1 MKKKDL
7 FILILSVLGIFI
19 ITMLINGIY
28 PFGNNDL
35 AISDGTAQYEPFL
48 YDYITRLKNY
58 NYYNYTFM
66 NFLGNPSMFNFVY
79 YLTSP
84 FNFIAL
90 LFNNYK
96 LMYLS
101 VVIIKLIVASISAYY
116 YFSKDDKKIGIIA
129 SICYVYSGWFL
140 AYYFHIMWLD
150 GFMMFP
156 LLVIG
161 VQNILK
167 NNPIIYILTL
177 TYIYISNFYIGYML
191 SLFVLIYYL
200 FKLITMEEPYAFK
213 IKNFLRMMLYTTIVI
228 GISFFHIYNVY
239 NIINKTKLVSY
250 NYTNILQIKDFI
262 SALFS
267 GNTKVI
273 NTDTSDYANICISV
287 FALIGALSYFFNKKI
302 TKKEKIQNLVLI
314 IIILI
319 AFFTPLINY
328 VISGFTSPAGF
339 PLRYSFTFSFLL
351 ICLALKNYIKE
362 NINIFNYLIA
372 LTYLGILIYFYSA
385 KIINLSIF
393 ILNLVMITIYFGYL
407 IFNKKRFTKII
418 VPCCIILE
426 CLTTL
431 CLNLK
436 GTSVITNSN
445 YFKSSTNNNYF
456 DSSYSLGYFSSMAY
470 KDPFILAGRLG
481 AATDYKAKI
490 IDINGVLSNIMKTK
504 VFGANKDITSFTLE
518 DDFITNRNNY
528 IFKLTKTNNVYT
540 KGAYNTKKDNNVITY
555 QVKEDGTYFF
565 TISSNQNYVIWND
578 NIYVTTNDLSTIP
591 VNLEKYNISSELY
604 ICLLS
609 MELKKNDEVIISY
622 KDDNYRELFIE
633 NPKLVK
639 EVNEKLNKYELQYDI
654 KKDNHLKGTIT
665 LDDNMIIYTT
675 IPYDNAWK
683 ITLNGK
689 EITPINLEGGLI
701 GIPANKG
708 KHTLELIYDDV
719 KLWPFG
725 ISILSIGVFI
735 IIIKKH
741 YKQNL

>member
-35 AISDGTAQYEPFL
+35 AISDAATQYEPFL
-48 YDYITRLKNY
+48 YDYITRLKNF

-79 YLTSP
+79 YLASP
-84 FNFIAL
+84 LNLAAL

-101 VVIIKLIVASISAYY
+101 VVVIKLIVTSISAYY
-116 YFSKDDKKIGIIA
+116 YFSKYDKKIGIIA

-156 LLVIG
+156 ILVIG
-161 VQNILK
+161 IQNVLK

-177 TYIYISNFYIGYML
+177 SYIYISNFYIGYML
-191 SLFVLIYYL
+191 SLFTLIYYL
-200 FKLITMEEPYAFK
+200 FKLVTMKKPYAFK
-213 IKNFLRMMLYTTIVI
+213 IQNFLRMMLYTTIVI

-273 NTDTSDYANICISV
+273 HTDTSDYANICISV
-287 FALIGALSYFFNKKI
+287 FTLMGALSYFFNKNINKKDKI
-302 TKKEKIQNLVLI
+302 HSLILI
-314 IIILI
+314 IIFLI
-319 AFFTPLINY
+319 ALFTPQINY
-328 VISGFTSPAGF
+328 IISGFTRPAGF
-339 PLRYSFTFSFLL
+339 PLRYSFIFSFLL
-351 ICLALKNYIKE
+351 ICLAFKNYLKE
-362 NINIFNYLIA
+362 NINIFNYLLA
-372 LTYLGILIYFYSA
+372 LIYLGLLIYFYFT
-385 KIINLSIF
+385 KTINLSIF
-393 ILNLVMITIYFGYL
+393 ILNLVMIIIYFGYL
-407 IFNKKRFTKII
+407 ILNKKRFTKII
-418 VPCCIILE
+418 VSCCIILE
-426 CLTTL
+426 CLVTA

-436 GTSVITNSN
+436 GTSIITNS
-445 YFKSSTNNNYF
+445 NYF
-456 DSSYSLGYFSSMAY
+456 DSSYSFNYFSSMTY
-470 KDPFILAGRLG
+470 KDPLNLAGG
-481 AATDYKAKI
+481 FGIVTDYKSTVK
-490 IDINGVLSNIMKTK
+490 DITGIVSNIMTK
-504 VFGANKDITSFTLE
+504 KIYGVDKDITSFTLE
-518 DDFITNRNNY
+518 DDFIINRNNY
-528 IFKLTKTNNVYT
+528 ISKLTKINEVYI
-540 KGAYNTKKDNNVITY
+540 KGKYNIKIDNNLVTY
-555 QVKEDGTYFF
+555 EIKEDGTYFF
-565 TISSNQNYVIWND
+565 TISDNQNYVMWND
-578 NIYVTTNDLSTIP
+578 NIYITTGDITALPPNYKD
-591 VNLEKYNISSELY
+591 YHISSS
-604 ICLLS
+604 IFTCLIS
-609 MELKKNDEVIISY
+609 MELKKNDEVTISY
-622 KDDNYRELFIE
+622 KDNNYRELFVE

-675 IPYDNAWK
+675 IPYDKDWLIKLDN
-683 ITLNGK
+683 K
-689 EITPINLEGGLI
+689 EIKPIKLEGGLI

-708 KHTLELIYDDV
+708 KHTLELIYDDT
-719 KLWPFG
+719 KIWPFT
-725 ISILSIGVFI
+725 ISILSIGIFI

-741 YKQNL
+741 YKENL